1 MNKTRFRKAISVIK
15 EYLSIIMQ
23 NDKSYLLLLLLY
35 SIVTTIGVVIDTV
48 ILKYIIDMVMKKHDV
63 KEIIFFA
70 TALLLTNLLMIVI
83 ATVTKRVIEIK
94 NIRLVACFEK
104 RLSEKIM
111 SMKYEDIDNPDV
123 LDMKDKAIFPV
134 RNQNAIELFLK
145 DMMMIMQSLF
155 SIFALI
161 ILISSIDLVV
171 LLVIFLLIIVDIY
184 LFQKVQ
190 EAEYEFYEILIKD
203 NRKLDYYRKLAL
215 DYKYG
220 KDIRLFGFQELIE
233 KRIGKYVRESTDS
246 FADGNKKIGKWSS
259 GSSSLLVFR
268 MAIIYGYIAK
278 KVYDGIIGIGSFTM
292 YVNAVVKFSESINS
306 ILTSIAE
313 IGQLIRYLNDYFE
326 FEHMPSD
333 PHINGEDIVDDTF
346 EITFDHVY
354 FKYPNQ
360 ERDTLSDVNFTINNK
375 EIVALVGMNGT
386 GKTTIVK
393 LLCGFYSPTKGR
405 ILINGK
411 DIKKYNYEK
420 YLDKLAVVFQDF
432 KIFASPIDENICFD
446 RLKETSNLEIIY
458 DQLDLAD
465 FIKSAKKG
473 DKTNIYKYFDSEG
486 IELSGGIGQRI
497 AIGRALTKQKGL
509 LILDEPTAALDPVVE
524 SEVFEKMEKLSA
536 DRTTIF
542 VSHRMTSCLIA
553 NRILVIKDG
562 TVIAS
567 GNHKELIKDTDGE
580 YYKLFNAQAKAY
592 MA

>member
-23 NDKSYLLLLLLY
+23 NDKSYLLLLLLN

-134 RNQNAIELFLK
+134 RNQNAIELFFK
-145 DMMMIMQSLF
+145 DMMLIMQSLF

-161 ILISSIDLVV
+161 ILIASLDLVV

-220 KDIRLFGFQELIE
+220 KDIRLFGFQKLIE

-246 FADGNKKIGKWSS
+246 FADSNKKIGKWSS

-306 ILTSIAE
+306 ILTNIAE

-326 FEHMPSD
+326 FEHMPSN

-432 KIFASPIDENICFD
+432 KIFASPINENICFD

-486 IELSGGIGQRI
+486 IELSGGIAQRI

-580 YYKLFNAQAKAY
+580 YYKLYNAQAKAY